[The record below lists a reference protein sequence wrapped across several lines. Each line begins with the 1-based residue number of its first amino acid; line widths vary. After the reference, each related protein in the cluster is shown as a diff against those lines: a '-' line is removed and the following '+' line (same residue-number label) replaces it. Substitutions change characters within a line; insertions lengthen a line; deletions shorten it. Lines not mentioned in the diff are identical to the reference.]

1 MVMAYDG
8 GTRKLNNLIDK
19 ITGRDKLLDQIAYL
33 SNQLKLSNI
42 ERNRVQSELNKADG
56 ERASVHNLIHNLNKS
71 NSELEEKYKKLN
83 HAYHNKV
90 QDLEKLSI
98 EYSVLLS
105 GYSEMKNEFEIL
117 QGETK
122 EAKSKLQTLE
132 QELSFYE
139 TRFGRILKSSQSG
152 NLAEATDL
160 DYNFFEAIEKI
171 KGNPFNENQVE
182 AIRYNMEKHLQ
193 IIAGAGSGKTE
204 TICAKVAYLIQ
215 MKKVNPNRICMMTFT
230 RKAKEEMEGRVNL
243 FLGVENSKVNV
254 STFHGAFMRL
264 FNQLKKQN
272 PTYSSIGIQGGN
284 ADEGEFKYKKELR
297 KLINKYRLFKFDKY
311 NEKTI
316 FERVSFWTN
325 MGFSKDQMTDYIE
338 KHFDS
343 VIDDKE
349 DVPVSVRFNLMFDEL
364 NQTRKD
370 KKIVVYDDF
379 LINLYD
385 ALLQYPEARDFV
397 QNRYDYI
404 FIDEFQDIN
413 PLQME
418 TVKLICPPTSSSKLI
433 IVGDDDQSIYAFRGS
448 DPSYIKN
455 FPKTY
460 NTHEIRLMRNY
471 RSKPNIVKAG
481 NWVISYNEHARI
493 KKSMEP
499 FHKDNGDAVIV
510 ACSDTKEEAHWI
522 LTMSQEIGKQEPFKL
537 EGKVEPINYT
547 KSTVLYRSRRQLQSM
562 FQALD
567 IRGVPYVLEK
577 MDDVMGIFSIQ
588 DFNNAFGMWQ
598 ELMTSRG
605 DNIQHWR
612 SILTNI
618 LGHYF
623 VNKNTGEQWYENLD
637 VVTLSDVVPEA
648 YALVIEK
655 TRNKDTLPLKQ
666 YLTLLI
672 DLKQGKPVNMKA
684 VAEHFLAFPRVKVNV
699 TDEEKDWILKE
710 LEKYNT
716 WTELLGFNVRMKRR
730 KEEMKE
736 NLEKYHDKKYNA
748 LYFLT
753 IHGSKGLAFE
763 NVFVIGCNDGGLPS
777 DHAVELKDVDVQSC
791 REKAEPPTTE
801 EEERRLMYVAVTRA
815 KKNLYVTFPKT
826 IQDKPC
832 GRSKFLKEL
841 NLPILACDKVNSV
854 GSTI

>member
-1 MVMAYDG
+1 MVSTYDG
-8 GTRKLNNLIDK
+8 GTNKLNSLIDR
-19 ITGRDKLLDQIAYL
+19 ITGKDKLLGQIDHL
-33 SNQLKLSNI
+33 SMQLKQLDL
-42 ERNRVQSELNKADG
+42 ERNKIRSELNKAFE
-56 ERASVHNLIHNLNKS
+56 ERAAAHNLI
-71 NSELEEKYKKLN
+71 NSLKKTYSQLEGKYKKLSQ
-83 HAYHNKV
+83 AYHNKT
-90 QDLEKLSI
+90 QELEKLNE
-98 EYSVLLS
+98 EYSVLFS
-105 GYSEMKNEFEIL
+105 NYTDTKNEVAIL
-117 QGETK
+117 QEETK
-122 EAKSKLQTLE
+122 EVKSKLKALE
-132 QELSFYE
+132 HELLFYE
-139 TRFGRILKSSQSG
+139 NRFGLMLESPQSG
-152 NLAEATDL
+152 NSVKATDW
-160 DYNFFEAIEKI
+160 DCNFFEAIEKI
-171 KGNPFNENQVE
+171 KGNPFNDNQVE
-182 AIRYNMEKHLQ
+182 AIRYDMEKHLQ

-243 FLGVENSKVNV
+243 FLGVEKSKVNV
-254 STFHGAFMRL
+254 STFHGTFMSL
-264 FNQLKKQN
+264 FSQLKRQN
-272 PTYSSIGIQGGN
+272 SAYASIGIQGGN
-284 ADEGEFKYKKELR
+284 ADEGEFEYKKELR
-297 KLINKYRLFKFDKY
+297 KLINKYTLFEFDKY

-325 MGFSKDQMTDYIE
+325 MGFSKDQMTEYIE

-349 DVPVSVRFNLMFDEL
+349 DIPVSVRFNLMLDEL

-370 KKIVVYDDF
+370 KEIVVYDDF

-397 QNRYDYI
+397 QKRYDYI

-418 TVKLICPPTSSSKLI
+418 TVKLICPTTSTSKLI
-433 IVGDDDQSIYAFRGS
+433 IVGDDDQSIYMFRGS
-448 DPSYIKN
+448 EPSYIKD

-481 NWVISYNEHARI
+481 NWVISYNEHDRI

-499 FHKDNGDAVIV
+499 FHKDDGDAVIV

-522 LTMSQEIGKQEPFKL
+522 LTRSQEIGKVEPFEL

-567 IRGVPYVLEK
+567 VRGVPYVIEK
-577 MDDVMGIFSIQ
+577 MDDVMGIFSIH
-588 DFNNAFGMWQ
+588 DFYNVFKMWQ
-598 ELMTSRG
+598 ELVASRG
-605 DNIQHWR
+605 NKLQLWR
-612 SILTNI
+612 SILTNA

-623 VNKNTGEQWYENLD
+623 VNKNAIEHWYENLD
-637 VVTLSDVVPEA
+637 VATFSDVINDA
-648 YALVIEK
+648 LALVIAK
-655 TRNKDTLPLKQ
+655 TRNKEKDTVPLKQ
-666 YLTLLI
+666 YLSLLV
-672 DLKQGKPVNMKA
+672 DLKQDKPVNMKA
-684 VAEHFLAFPRVKVNV
+684 VAEHFLNFPRVKDNV
-699 TDEEKDWILKE
+699 TDEENDWIFKE

-716 WTELLGFNVRMKRR
+716 WIELLGFYERMQKR
-730 KEEMKE
+730 KDEMKD
-736 NLEKYHDKKYNA
+736 NLKKYHDEKYNA

-777 DHAVELKDVDVQSC
+777 SHAVELKDVDVQSC

-815 KKNLYVTFPKT
+815 QKKLYVTFPKT

-832 GRSKFLKEL
+832 GRSKFLGEL
-841 NLPILACDKVNSV
+841 NLPIVISNQ
-854 GSTI
+854 

>member
-1 MVMAYDG
+1 MGNFFDRITG
-8 GTRKLNNLIDK
+8 KNTLIDQVNIVTNQLK
-19 ITGRDKLLDQIAYL
+19 QVDHERQRIWSELNRVSGDYNSIINKNAKLRDLCKDYASKFDRLKSRHEKTSQQFMLLQEEYDYLNSRHTILTEKLEELTNEL
-33 SNQLKLSNI
+33 KSNQLVLQQKVNELKL
-42 ERNRVQSELNKADG
+42 
-56 ERASVHNLIHNLNKS
+56 
-71 NSELEEKYKKLN
+71 
-83 HAYHNKV
+83 
-90 QDLEKLSI
+90 
-98 EYSVLLS
+98 
-105 GYSEMKNEFEIL
+105 
-117 QGETK
+117 
-122 EAKSKLQTLE
+122 
-132 QELSFYE
+132 YE
-139 TRFGRILKSSQSG
+139 SRFGKPLNQAHNGSPVSAI
-152 NLAEATDL
+152 DW
-160 DYNFFEAIEKI
+160 DCNFFEAIEKI
-171 KGNPFNENQVE
+171 KGNHFNDNQVE
-182 AIRYNMEKHLQ
+182 AIRYDMEKHLQ

-204 TICAKVAYLIQ
+204 TICAKVAFLVQ
-215 MKKVNPNRICMMTFT
+215 MKQVNPNRISMMTFT

-243 FLGVENSKVNV
+243 FLRVENSKVNV
-254 STFHGAFMRL
+254 STFHGTFMSL
-264 FNQLKKQN
+264 FNQLKRQN
-272 PTYSSIGIQGGN
+272 LAYSSIGIQGGD
-284 ADEGEFKYKKELR
+284 ADEGEVEYKKELR

-316 FERVSFWTN
+316 FDRVSFWTN
-325 MGFSKDQMTDYIE
+325 MGFSKEQMTEYIE

-343 VIDDKE
+343 VIHDKE
-349 DVPVSVRFNLMFDEL
+349 GIPVSVRFNLMFEEL
-364 NQTRKD
+364 YQIRKD
-370 KKIVVYDDF
+370 KEIVVYDDF

-418 TVKLICPPTSSSKLI
+418 TVELICPPTCSSKLI

-448 DPSYIKN
+448 DPSYIKH

-460 NTHEIRLMRNY
+460 DTHEIRLMRNY
-471 RSKPNIVKAG
+471 RSTPNIVKAG
-481 NWVISYNEHARI
+481 NWVISYNKHDRI

-499 FHKDNGDAVIV
+499 FHKDDGEAVIV
-510 ACSDTKEEAHWI
+510 ACTDPKEEAHWI
-522 LTMSQEIGKQEPFKL
+522 LTRSLEIGKQEPFEL
-537 EGKVEPINYT
+537 EGKLEPINYT

-567 IRGVPYVLEK
+567 VRGVPYVIEK

-598 ELMTSRG
+598 ELMTSSG
-605 DNIQHWR
+605 NKLQQWR
-612 SILTNI
+612 SIFTNV

-623 VNKNTGEQWYENLD
+623 VNKNAIEQWHEHLD
-637 VVTLSDVVPEA
+637 IASLSDVIYESN
-648 YALVIEK
+648 ALVLEK
-655 TRNKDTLPLKQ
+655 TRNKDTLPLKK

-684 VAEHFLAFPRVKVNV
+684 VAEHFLACPRVKENV
-699 TDEEKDWILKE
+699 TDEERDWIIKE
-710 LEKYNT
+710 LEKYST

-736 NLEKYHDKKYNA
+736 NLKKYHDKKYNA

-763 NVFVIGCNDGGLPS
+763 NVFVIGCYDGGLPS
-777 DHAVELKDVDVQSC
+777 NHAVKLKEVDVQSC

-815 KKNLYVTFPKT
+815 KKRVYVTFPKT
-826 IQDKPC
+826 VQDKPSA
-832 GRSKFLKEL
+832 RSKFLGEL
-841 NLPILACDKVNSV
+841 NLPIINCEEVRKIPVLS
-854 GSTI
+854 I

>member
-1 MVMAYDG
+1 MNRLIG
-8 GTRKLNNLIDK
+8 KL
-19 ITGRDKLLDQIAYL
+19 TGRDKLLGQL
-33 SNQLKLSNI
+33 NQLSKKMNELDI
-42 ERNRVQSELNKADG
+42 ERNRIRSELNKAAE
-56 ERASVHNLIHNLNKS
+56 ERAVANNVIINLKKS
-71 NSELEEKYKKLN
+71 RSEFEEKYKKLN
-83 HAYHNKV
+83 QAFHNKT
-90 QDLEKLSI
+90 QEMEKLSKK
-98 EYSVLLS
+98 YVVLS
-105 GYSEMKNEFEIL
+105 STNSELTNEVTALRE
-117 QGETK
+117 ETK
-122 EAKSKLQTLE
+122 AANFRLHDLE
-132 QELSFYE
+132 QEMSFYE
-139 TRFGRILKSSQSG
+139 SRFGRMLESPESVNSVH
-152 NLAEATDL
+152 ATDW
-160 DYNFFEAIEKI
+160 DCNFFEVIEKI

-182 AIRYNMEKHLQ
+182 AIRYDMEKHLQ

-243 FLGVENSKVNV
+243 FLGVDNSRVNV
-254 STFHGAFMRL
+254 STFHGTFMSL
-264 FNQLKKQN
+264 FNQLKRQN
-272 PTYSSIGIQGGN
+272 PAYASIGIQGGN
-284 ADEGEFKYKKELR
+284 ADEGEFEYKKELR
-297 KLINKYRLFKFDKY
+297 KLINKHSLFKFDKY

-325 MGFSKDQMTDYIE
+325 MGFSRGQMTEYIE

-349 DVPVSVRFNLMFDEL
+349 DIPVSVRFNLMLDEL

-379 LINLYD
+379 LINLYN

-397 QNRYDYI
+397 QDRYDYI

-418 TVKLICPPTSSSKLI
+418 TVKLICPPASTSKLI
-433 IVGDDDQSIYAFRGS
+433 IVGDDDQSIYMFRGS
-448 DPSYIKN
+448 EPSYIKD

-481 NWVISYNEHARI
+481 NWVISYNEHDRI
-493 KKSMEP
+493 KKSMES
-499 FHKDNGDAVIV
+499 FHKDDGDAVIV

-522 LTMSQEIGKQEPFKL
+522 LTRSQEIGKLEPFEL
-537 EGKVEPINYT
+537 EGIVEPINYT

-567 IRGVPYVLEK
+567 VRGVPYVIEK

-588 DFNNAFGMWQ
+588 DFHNIFKMWQ
-598 ELMTSRG
+598 ELVASQG
-605 DNIQHWR
+605 NKLQLWR
-612 SILTNI
+612 SILTNA

-623 VNKNTGEQWYENLD
+623 VNKNAIVHWYENLD
-637 VVTLSDVVPEA
+637 VTTFSDVIQEA
-648 YALVIEK
+648 LSLVVAK
-655 TRNKDTLPLKQ
+655 TRNKEKDTVPLKQ
-666 YLTLLI
+666 YLSLLV
-672 DLKQGKPVNMKA
+672 DLKQDKPVNMKA
-684 VAEHFLAFPRVKVNV
+684 VAEYFLDFPRVKENV
-699 TDEEKDWILKE
+699 TDEEKDWIFNE
-710 LEKYNT
+710 LEKYNA
-716 WTELLGFNVRMKRR
+716 WTELFGFYERMLKR
-730 KEEMKE
+730 KEEMKG
-736 NLEKYHDKKYNA
+736 NLEKYHDEKYNA

-777 DHAVELKDVDVQSC
+777 SHAVELKFVDVQSC

-815 KKNLYVTFPKT
+815 QKKLYVTFPKT

-832 GRSKFLKEL
+832 GRSKFLGEL
-841 NLPILACDKVNSV
+841 NLQILDCNNVNPICPTK
-854 GSTI
+854 